1 LLVKTW
7 EAVFQNKI
15 LVSDRVLLSPGR
27 QVVIDLMKSLS
38 GLQKTITYLPI
49 ILFRE
54 FEENN
59 HLYTL
64 KSASGATFQ
73 PERLRRYRSPIVLNS
88 IIQTADK
95 FEAIL
100 AVD

>member
-1 LLVKTW
+1 
-7 EAVFQNKI
+7 
-15 LVSDRVLLSPGR
+15 
-27 QVVIDLMKSLS
+27 M
-38 GLQKTITYLPI
+38 QKTITYLPM

-73 PERLRRYRSPIVLNS
+73 SERLRRYRAPMVLNS
-88 IIQTADK
+88 TIQTQTTEK